1 MTRKVFQ
8 IDPTETLAPYT
19 YERAAI
25 ATAGGELVVGDCLT
39 PEDVMAQAGN
49 AEILL
54 LSWKKIITPAVMEAL
69 PHVRLIIRWGVGYD
83 MVDVAA
89 ATAHG
94 IAVANAPTYAV
105 DDVAEH
111 TISLLLCCARQVA
124 WFHQRMQQGEWS
136 SPLGHAIHRIKGRT
150 LGLVGVGRIGAATAW
165 RARGLGLHVIAYDP
179 GVSAES
185 LQSLGVESCSFD
197 EVLRQADYL
206 SVHVP
211 LSAATH
217 HLIDASCFAK
227 LRPGAILLNTSR
239 GPVVD
244 EAALVAAV
252 ASGQLAG
259 VGLDV
264 FEQEPL
270 AEESPLRRMEQVVLT
285 PHMAAYSEESWQA
298 LREEVCGT
306 VQSWFTTGW
315 APNIVNPQVQ
325 PVLRASSTA

>member
-8 IDPTETLAPYT
+8 IDPTDTLAPYT

-25 ATAGGELVVGDCLT
+25 AAAGGELVIGDCLT
-39 PEDVMAQAGN
+39 PEDVIAQAGN

-69 PHVRLIIRWGVGYD
+69 PHARLIIRWGVGYD

-94 IAVANAPTYAV
+94 IAVANAPSYAV

-111 TISLLLCCARQVA
+111 TISLLLCCVRQVA

-136 SPLGHAIHRIKGRT
+136 SPLGRTIHRMKGRT

-165 RARGLGLHVIAYDP
+165 RAHGLGLRVIAYDP
-179 GVSAES
+179 GVSVES
-185 LQSLGVESCSFD
+185 LQSLGVEPCSFD
-197 EVLRQADYL
+197 EVLGRADYL

-217 HLIDASCFAK
+217 HLIDADVFAK
-227 LRPGAILLNTSR
+227 MRPGAILLNTSR

-244 EAALVAAV
+244 EAALVAAL
-252 ASGQLAG
+252 ASGQLGG

-270 AEESPLRRMEQVVLT
+270 AKESPLRHMEQVVLT
-285 PHMAAYSEESWQA
+285 PHVAAYSVESWQA

-306 VQSWFTTGW
+306 VENWFTTGW

-325 PVLRASSTA
+325 PVLRRKL

>member
-1 MTRKVFQ
+1 MRRKVFQ

-25 ATAGGELVVGDCLT
+25 AAAGGELVVGDCLT
-39 PEDVMAQAGN
+39 PEDLIAQAGD

-69 PHVRLIIRWGVGYD
+69 PHARLIVRWGVGYD

-111 TISLLLCCARQVA
+111 TLGLLLCCVRQLA
-124 WFHQRMQQGEWS
+124 WFHQRMRQGEWN
-136 SPLGHAIHRIKGRT
+136 SPLGHAIHRMRGRT
-150 LGLVGVGRIGAATAW
+150 LGLVGVGRIGAAVAW
-165 RARGLGLHVIAYDP
+165 RARGLGLRVVAYDP
-179 GVSAES
+179 GVHAES
-185 LQSLGVESCSFD
+185 LQALGIEPCSFD
-197 EVLRQADYL
+197 EVLGQADYL

-227 LRPGAILLNTSR
+227 MRPGAIFLNTSR

-244 EAALVAAV
+244 EDALVEAL
-252 ASGQLAG
+252 ASGQLGGA
-259 VGLDV
+259 GLDV

-270 AEESPLRRMEQVVLT
+270 AKESPLRNLEQVVLT
-285 PHMAAYSEESWQA
+285 PHTAAYSVESWQA
-298 LREEVCGT
+298 LREEVCAT
-306 VQSWFTTGW
+306 VHAWFTTGW
-315 APNIVNPQVQ
+315 APNIVNPQVR
-325 PVLRASSTA
+325 PTLRSQ